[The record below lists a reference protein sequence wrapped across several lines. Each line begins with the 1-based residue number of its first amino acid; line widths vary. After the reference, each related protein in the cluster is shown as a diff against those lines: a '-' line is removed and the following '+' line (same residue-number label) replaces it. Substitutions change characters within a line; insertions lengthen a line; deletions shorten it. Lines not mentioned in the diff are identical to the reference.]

1 MSWHGQG
8 WRATVSHYGRKYRAG
23 TFDTPEEAARAWDAL
38 AKKILGEYAVLNFPE
53 ED

>member
-1 MSWHGQG
+1 VGIL
-8 WRATVSHYGRKYRAG
+8 TG